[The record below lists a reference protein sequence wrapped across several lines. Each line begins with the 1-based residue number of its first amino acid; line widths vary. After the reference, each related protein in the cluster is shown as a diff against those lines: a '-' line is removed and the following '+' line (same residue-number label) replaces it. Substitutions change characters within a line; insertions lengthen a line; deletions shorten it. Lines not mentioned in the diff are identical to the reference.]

1 MTMRLPPSVKLPAF
15 PLKSPTSP
23 NFGIYFLTFKLYSM
37 QLTNDAVSTTTRG
50 ASIISTSFEFR
61 TYLVSMPELKLCR
74 SAVQKIPFLANPSA
88 GPESI
93 DSAIWIGTSIKK
105 AYGLLKTQEQYNEL
119 ALSLRAEPT
128 KYAIGIIADKV
139 GGKTSWVLYIK
150 GENQAEVMATI
161 KMDST
166 ANATAVATVS

>member
-61 TYLVSMPELKLCR
+61 TYLVSMPE
-74 SAVQKIPFLANPSA
+74 
-88 GPESI
+88 
-93 DSAIWIGTSIKK
+93 
-105 AYGLLKTQEQYNEL
+105 QEQYNEL